1 MPDIR
6 TAKTLELTRDE
17 IQRVHDLVRTSFGTV
32 EWIVAAA
39 TDDSGDPPSRLLVKG
54 LLESVLDDP
63 GESPLIGDLFTSVA
77 DTREDVGLPAGL
89 PSPNW
94 HSAAGEIIA
103 RVCSSILT
111 PGGKVSGILGRATAN
126 DGTVIRLEKLAECWP
141 EIAAQLRPFAT
152 VRFARITDLLT
163 QEFSRGVAAFAKST
177 QGRSS
182 GHRPQIPPK
191 SAENCESAQ
200 NNRSNVPQNS
210 KRGPTANMLMVDLM
224 LKNPESRGW
233 TVAKWSKAI
242 GKGRST
248 IVETEIW
255 KQLAQ
260 FRAELRIS
268 KRKDR
273 RHR

>member
-103 RVCSSILT
+103 RVCSSIRL
-111 PGGKVSGILGRATAN
+111 VGRSA
-126 DGTVIRLEKLAECWP
+126 
-141 EIAAQLRPFAT
+141 
-152 VRFARITDLLT
+152 
-163 QEFSRGVAAFAKST
+163 EFSDELPRTMGQSFVSKSSLSAGLKS
-177 QGRSS
+177 QHSFDRSRLS
-182 GHRPQIPPK
+182 GLHA
-191 SAENCESAQ
+191 SLTC
-200 NNRSNVPQNS
+200 
-210 KRGPTANMLMVDLM
+210 
-224 LKNPESRGW
+224 
-233 TVAKWSKAI
+233 
-242 GKGRST
+242 
-248 IVETEIW
+248 
-255 KQLAQ
+255 
-260 FRAELRIS
+260 
-268 KRKDR
+268 
-273 RHR
+273 